1 MTPLLSVKNTVPNT
15 EAESVL
21 DNRSPQGP
29 FKTWG
34 LLDEKM
40 GKKRNVFIFP
50 NIYNGNITYLL
61 LNRLIRFIKKM

>member
-1 MTPLLSVKNTVPNT
+1 MTPLLSLKNTVPNT

-21 DNRSPQGP
+21 DNGSPQGP

-40 GKKRNVFIFP
+40 GKKKK
-50 NIYNGNITYLL
+50 
-61 LNRLIRFIKKM
+61 RFHFSKYI

>member
-29 FKTWG
+29 SKTWG

-61 LNRLIRFIKKM
+61 LNRLICVL